1 MCGLDTTCCRTFFKD
16 YQIFYQPKT
25 RILML
30 NKKENM
36 SIRLEKLD
44 KPKSIIDLEEIWL
57 F

>member
-1 MCGLDTTCCRTFFKD
+1 MCGSDATCCRTFFKD

-25 RILML
+25 RNLML

-36 SIRLEKLD
+36 PIRLEKLD
-44 KPKSIIDLEEIWL
+44 KPESIVDLEEIWL